1 MKAGHMKHREYIIRE
16 CFPVGEID
24 ICLMESKYAPKEYRT
39 YLCPSE
45 DMYTS
50 MEESVFST
58 REAADKD
65 YFGRCF
71 EQIQKYEEKTG
82 QPFPLPI
89 YCFSVLKTTGDLI
102 YLRRGMTGY
111 YPCPL
116 GKEGDRLGNE
126 ALAQEMNDLF
136 GYTKAQIAAM
146 EAGSMFGW
154 NVPGADPSRYD
165 EQGHY
170 MPEPEK
176 TEINDMEKGEE
187 R

>member
-1 MKAGHMKHREYIIRE
+1 MKDFKTYSIRE
-16 CFPVGEID
+16 SFPVGETGVALRQVRTD
-24 ICLMESKYAPKEYRT
+24 RTEYRT
-39 YLCPSE
+39 YLYPSE
-45 DMYTS
+45 DIHTFLD
-50 MEESVFST
+50 EKAFSSKQ
-58 REAADKD
+58 EAEDD
-65 YFGRCF
+65 YFRRCDQLIARY
-71 EQIQKYEEKTG
+71 EQKTG
-82 QPFPLPI
+82 KSFPLPN
-89 YCFSVLKTTGDLI
+89 YCASVLKSTGDLVF
-102 YLRRGMTGY
+102 LRRGMTGY
-111 YPCPL
+111 YPAPYT
-116 GKEGDRLGNE
+116 KRGDRAGNE
-126 ALAQEMNDLF
+126 ALAKQINDQF